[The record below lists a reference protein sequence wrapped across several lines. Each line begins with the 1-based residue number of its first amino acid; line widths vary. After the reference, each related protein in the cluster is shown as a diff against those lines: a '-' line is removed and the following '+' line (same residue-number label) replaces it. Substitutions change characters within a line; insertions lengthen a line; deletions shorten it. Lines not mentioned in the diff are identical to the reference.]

1 MREREGLRKIERVC
15 GGVCERQREI
25 RRWNERERKKKKRGR
40 EGGSVCE
47 TEKERV
53 FDIKSRH

>member
-15 GGVCERQREI
+15 GGVCKRQRDKEAE
-25 RRWNERERKKKKRGR
+25 WEGEEEKRER